1 MATSVKFDW
10 TATIEVD
17 GALVFQ
23 NDVQVYASVC
33 GDGEVIIDS
42 VGMWHRDAPG
52 AAPRLV
58 GMTYNA
64 DHHMAAFG
72 SWAIKALMAD
82 DEFIEKAQ
90 AAAGLVYVGMGG
102 NDPDGHFRRV
112 A

>member
-1 MATSVKFDW
+1 MTTVKIDW
-10 TATIEVD
+10 TATIECQ

-33 GDGEVIIDS
+33 GEDGEVIIDS
-42 VGMWHRDAPG
+42 VAMWHRDTPNSS
-52 AAPRLV
+52 PRLV

-72 SWAIKALMAD
+72 LWVAESLLD
-82 DEFIEKAQ
+82 DGEFIDKARSE
-90 AAAGLVYVGMGG
+90 AGFYYVGLGG